1 MHSSLAFLEH
11 PVGFSLFHR
20 LASHSRACFTL
31 LIAGLFAGFSAWA
44 EDQPA
49 LKEITVTGQMSD
61 VAERRDAT
69 TQKVILNRKD
79 IENLGVITI
88 GEVLGKLPGVELGSG
103 GMGHRTR
110 GMSRDSVQVLID
122 GERSAGGG
130 SMVGIVGRLP
140 SGDLERVE
148 IIRGS
153 SAEFGGAAS
162 VTVNLI
168 MKKAIPKRST
178 EIRVGLGARGSELYR
193 QLAITQNGGEG
204 GFAWSLPL
212 GLIWN
217 NSPISSSAD
226 KQDGTSH
233 IFESESGTRKMGHHA
248 FTPRMTWKDGNDSLT
263 VAPMYFFSPQD
274 SSSETTL
281 SGSVNPAENGVRVN
295 TVSSL
300 VRMVRVRVEG
310 EKHLDDTKLTGRAS
324 VSNRKTATDT
334 VRTGLTN
341 TTDHNESREVES
353 NIALRLD
360 KPLGGEHLVAV
371 GLEHINLR
379 RTQDQDYSGSFAAYE
394 AHERQSIAWVQDDW
408 MVQPKTTLTYGLR
421 GETIALD
428 SSGVSQQRG
437 QVMPSLAVRWEP
449 MDKWLVRSSL
459 GAGLKMPKL
468 DEISNAATLSV
479 GTNTPVEAD
488 KRGNPDLLPERSLNF
503 EAVLERYLD
512 AEAGVLGANLY
523 VRSTQDFTE
532 RRVQLE
538 GVRWVDRP
546 YNEGKALHWGVEL
559 DGKVRTDSFGWKG
572 ATVKSHLTLPHARVN
587 DERRGIT
594 RMAQDTPKYVLSAGL
609 DGNLP
614 KLQSSYGLSLQLSG
628 RSVTD
633 IPGEQYGYTKARTTL
648 DAFWLYKLNAQ
659 YKLRFSAQNLLAA
672 DTERSTQFMSGGS
685 TWQLNAV
692 EGGYRSLMATLEGRW

>member
-1 MHSSLAFLEH
+1 
-11 PVGFSLFHR
+11 V
-20 LASHSRACFTL
+20 
-31 LIAGLFAGFSAWA
+31 
-44 EDQPA
+44 
-49 LKEITVTGQMSD
+49 
-61 VAERRDAT
+61 
-69 TQKVILNRKD
+69 N
-79 IENLGVITI
+79 TI
-88 GEVLGKLPGVELGSG
+88 GEVLGKLPGVELTGG
-103 GMGHRTR
+103 GMGQRAR

-168 MKKAIPKRST
+168 MKKALPKSST
-178 EIRVGLGARGSELYR
+178 EIRVGLGKRGSESYS
-193 QLAITQNGGEG
+193 QLALTKNGGDG
-204 GFAWSLPL
+204 GFAWSLPI
-212 GLIWN
+212 GLMWN

-226 KQDGTSH
+226 KQDSTSH
-233 IFESESGTRKMGHHA
+233 TYENERGARKMGHHT
-248 FTPRMTWKDGNDSLT
+248 FTPRMTWKDGSDSLS
-263 VAPMYFFSPQD
+263 VSPMYFFNPQD
-274 SSSETTL
+274 SNSETTL
-281 SGSVNPAENGVRVN
+281 SGSVIPAENGVRVN
-295 TVSSL
+295 TVNSL
-300 VRMVRVRVEG
+300 VRMTRLRVEG
-310 EKHLDDTKLTGRAS
+310 EKHVGETKLTSRAS
-324 VSNRKTATDT
+324 VSNRKNTTDT

-341 TTDHNESREVES
+341 TTDHNESREIES
-353 NIALRLD
+353 NFAFRLD

-379 RTQDQDYSGSFAAYE
+379 RTQDQDFSGSFASYE

-408 MVQPKTTLTYGLR
+408 MVQAKTTLTYGLR
-421 GETIALD
+421 GESIALD

-468 DEISNAATLSV
+468 DEISNAATPSII
-479 GTNTPVEAD
+479 NTPVDAD
-488 KRGNPDLLPERSLNF
+488 KRGNPNLLPERSLNF

-532 RRVQLE
+532 RRVQQE

-546 YNEGKALHWGVEL
+546 YNEGKALHWGFEL
-559 DGKVRTDSFGWKG
+559 DGKVRTDNFGWKG
-572 ATVKSHLTLPHARVN
+572 ATVKAHLTLPHAKVN

-609 DGNLP
+609 DATLP
-614 KLQSSYGLSLQLSG
+614 KLQSSYGISLQLSG

-633 IPGEQYGYTKARTTL
+633 IPGEQYAYTKARTTV

-659 YKLRFSAQNLLAA
+659 YKLRFSAQNLLATG
-672 DTERSTQFMSGGS
+672 TERSTQFMSGGS